1 MTKAPVTLVQDQ
13 QPPVRPAPSKDKWPV
28 LQGRWISSKTEAEAV
43 KEMVAE
49 YSTPASPV
57 WICTRVMQLLGHF
70 YAGEL
75 PSIVHEG
82 VSSDWLQELCD
93 LPDWAIDAACRW
105 WVGRDNKK
113 RGKRPLPGDISER
126 AEEIMAGL
134 RIAKTQ
140 IERYEKH
147 GDNPPEYLK

>member
-28 LQGRWISSKTEAEAV
+28 LQGRWISSKAEAV
-43 KEMVAE
+43 AIRKMVADH
-49 YSTPASPV
+49 STPASPV
-57 WICTRVMQLLGHF
+57 WICTRAMQLLGHF

-75 PSIVHEG
+75 PEIVQNG
-82 VSSDWLQELCD
+82 VSSDWLQELAD

-113 RGKRPLPGDISER
+113 RAKRPLPGDISQR
-126 AEEIMAGL
+126 AFDEMAGI
-134 RIAKTQ
+134 RIAEGTLR
-140 IERYEKH
+140 RYEKH